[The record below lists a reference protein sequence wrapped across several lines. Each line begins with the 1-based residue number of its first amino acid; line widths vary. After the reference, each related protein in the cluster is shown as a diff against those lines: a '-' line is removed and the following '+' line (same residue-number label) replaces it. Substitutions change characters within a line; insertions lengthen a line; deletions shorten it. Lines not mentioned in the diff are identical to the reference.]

1 MGFINSELYIPFEI
15 RNDFTDEIVSDGD
28 IVTSLTPSEALTLIY
43 VGYYGRA
50 PDAPGFLYWKN
61 RLDIHVEDATF
72 DTNNIRSP
80 LTEIANT
87 FSGELETTTLYPSLG
102 NINPDFTLP
111 LARIQLGLFLD
122 NVYQNL
128 FNRAPEAAGKS
139 FWFDAISSGSV
150 GFGEAIL
157 AIADGARGTDKD
169 AVLGKVAA
177 AGYFMKWAATYEV
190 GAAQEEYLEGARNA
204 VSVVSSEP
212 ETLALSI
219 SKTDEWIEKQE
230 VYIKPVLLPESALS
244 YEGGPLDDTVGVTE
258 IPANFSASGAAG
270 YDQLFILPGTTGG
283 TVVPIISGFET
294 INDFNLNY
302 AIDFSNISGLQA
314 FHSFGSGGDIAY
326 SNLSF
331 EEAFSFN
338 FDTLSPST
346 HYSLTGNPSVG
357 GTEQFVE
364 LSAVYTDSFW
374 DITMNTHG
382 ISHLTL
388 PMIVLGGPSG
398 TRDNTLSQF
407 SETDTTRQQAID
419 YAKFIFNAPEF
430 DYTYLTVEHPT
441 TETLYVFFDQG
452 ENGTIDATMALQGF
466 LPFRSSALDPSF
478 INAQSPWEEFVYG
491 IHDAPILGV
500 EYDDAIKIHLALDA
514 LPSFDFG

>member
-1 MGFINSELYIPFEI
+1 MGFWSDKLYVPFEI
-15 RNDFTDEIVSDGD
+15 RNHFTDATVSDGGV
-28 IVTSLTPSEALTLIY
+28 VTSLTQQEALTLIY

-50 PDAPGFLYWKN
+50 PDAPGFFHWMD
-61 RLDIHVEDATF
+61 RLDEIRLTEEYLF
-72 DTNNIRSP
+72 DIKRSP

-87 FSGELETTTLYPSLG
+87 FSVTLETITLYPSLG
-102 NINPDFTLP
+102 NTNPDFTLP

-157 AIADGARGTDKD
+157 AIADGGRGTDKD

-177 AGYFMKWAATYEV
+177 GGYFMKWAATYEV

-219 SKTDEWIEKQE
+219 SQTDEWFEKHDT
-230 VYIKPVLLPESALS
+230 YTRPVVLPEFALS
-244 YEGGPLDDTVGVTE
+244 YEGGPLDDTVGMNA
-258 IPANFSASGAAG
+258 IMDDFSAFGG
-270 YDQLFILPGTTGG
+270 KGFDHLFILPGTTGG
-283 TVVPIISGFET
+283 TAAPIISGFEAMY
-294 INDFNLNY
+294 NFNLNY

-314 FHSFGSGGDIAY
+314 FHSFGSGGDINY

-331 EEAFSFN
+331 AEAVSFN

-346 HYSLTGNPSVG
+346 HYSLTGNLSVG
-357 GTEQFVE
+357 GTEQFLE
-364 LSAVYTDSFW
+364 LSVEYTDSSW
-374 DITMNTHG
+374 DVKIDTSG

-388 PMIVLGGPSG
+388 PMIALGGPSG
-398 TRDNTLSQF
+398 TRDNTISQF
-407 SETDTTRQQAID
+407 SESDTTRQQAID
-419 YAKFIFNAPEF
+419 YAKFIFNEPVF
-430 DYTYLTVEHPT
+430 NYTYLTVEHPT
-441 TETLYVFFDQG
+441 TETLYVFFDKG
-452 ENGTIDATMALQGF
+452 ENGTIDTTMELQGF

-478 INAQSPWEEFVYG
+478 INAESPWEEFVYG

-514 LPSFDFG
+514 LPKFDFG